1 MELFSNIRSI
11 VLDAIAFA
19 RNLCP
24 SCPKIQTN
32 SRPRAP
38 GRFGLEA
45 PRTGVLMTEDS
56 SSHWPIKRRYVYSET
71 SRRAGLEFVCIFRYD
86 GCRLPLVEERLRIRR
101 PTKNGLDA
109 PAVLC
114 IDLSRRSSNILL
126 RAVACWSTEVRQVL
140 DDRLRRRTFL
150 LPIPP
155 RTQLRP
161 YHMVDSSALG
171 PCIDFENA
179 R

>member
-1 MELFSNIRSI
+1 MKLTDKAILRMVSESPGLTKELC
-11 VLDAIAFA
+11 AAGP
-19 RNLCP
+19 LCSTGVAP
-24 SCPKIQTN
+24 FQRYYGPN
-32 SRPRAP
+32 SHRKRGETDRPRLRSTAP
-38 GRFGLEA
+38 ALD
-45 PRTGVLMTEDS
+45 PT
-56 SSHWPIKRRYVYSET
+56 
-71 SRRAGLEFVCIFRYD
+71 

-114 IDLSRRSSNILL
+114 IDLSRRSSNVLL

>member
-1 MELFSNIRSI
+1 MSLP
-11 VLDAIAFA
+11 A
-19 RNLCP
+19 
-24 SCPKIQTN
+24 
-32 SRPRAP
+32 
-38 GRFGLEA
+38 EA
-45 PRTGVLMTEDS
+45 AEITVCCQDTGVRREEDGDAVLATLAPEEGARAES
-56 SSHWPIKRRYVYSET
+56 FVFTHDRRDYVPT
-71 SRRAGLEFVCIFRYD
+71 R
-86 GCRLPLVEERLRIRR
+86 CRLPLVEERLRIRR

-109 PAVLC
+109 PAVLR
-114 IDLSRRSSNILL
+114 IDLSRRSSNVLL

-161 YHMVDSSALG
+161 YHMVDSSAPG